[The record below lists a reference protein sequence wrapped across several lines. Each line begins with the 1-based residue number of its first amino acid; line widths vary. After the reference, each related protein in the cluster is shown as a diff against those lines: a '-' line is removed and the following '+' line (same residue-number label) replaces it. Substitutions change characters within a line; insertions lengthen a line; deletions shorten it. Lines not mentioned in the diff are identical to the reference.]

1 MGVSFVSTFPEHHSR
16 GGQCDSSSEQVQW
29 GKKLNFL
36 KIGRVGWMG
45 QKKGGFTPISG
56 VKTRFGGAW
65 FVQRVVFRGLVDL
78 FGERLVA
85 REEGK

>member
-36 KIGRVGWMG
+36 KIRRVGWMG
-45 QKKGGFTPISG
+45 QKKGSFTHRSG
-56 VKTRFGGAW
+56 VKARFGGAW
-65 FVQRVVFRGLVDL
+65 FVQSVVFRGLVDL
-78 FGERLVA
+78 SGERLVA

>member
-36 KIGRVGWMG
+36 KIGRVRWMG
-45 QKKGGFTPISG
+45 QKKGSFTPRLG
-56 VKTRFGGAW
+56 VKTRSGGAW

-85 REEGK
+85 REEG